1 MLQLVYLRVYVGCH
15 PRIAVANGD
24 GDDPTEEVQI
34 FFPIDV
40 PNVLHAGMVGNKG
53 ITVVGRD
60 RREEKLFVLPENFFF
75 GHGARVPWRCEPIF
89 SEIPNPRPSS
99 RGEGSLL
106 TSRLL
111 PFKSIATIAIP
122 HPGLKPGI
130 RDLRKARPAPPSC
143 PPLQFLRPRL
153 CYPAQIA
160 ARISAAEAL
169 SPKVSLTCTNR
180 STLPGAKTKLPPS

>member
-1 MLQLVYLRVYVGCH
+1 MAHVSPGDANRCFLKSRIPDLQVG
-15 PRIAVANGD
+15 
-24 GDDPTEEVQI
+24 
-34 FFPIDV
+34 
-40 PNVLHAGMVGNKG
+40 
-53 ITVVGRD
+53 
-60 RREEKLFVLPENFFF
+60 
-75 GHGARVPWRCEPIF
+75 
-89 SEIPNPRPSS
+89 
-99 RGEGSLL
+99 GEGSLL

-180 STLPGAKTKLPPS
+180 STLPRAKTKLPPS